1 MRKILLTG
9 FVLQALFS
17 EEAAQELLQCSAIFE
32 SKKAEL
38 KDDLRQLSEKEQSLR
53 ILQTENARL
62 LEEKSELLNQ
72 KEKEVEEK
80 LKNLTAKEEAFKNLQ
95 AAEKKRLEN
104 LIEENEDILREI
116 KQAKE
121 SKIGET
127 YSKMKDS
134 KSALILENLPTKNAL
149 EILMALKPQELGKI
163 LAKMDPKK
171 AAALTELWQKPPREN
186 QENQKTTE
194 SPLTPTPSNAP
205 IIKEPTIKEPNM
217 KEPNAQESASKGV

>member
-1 MRKILLTG
+1 MRKILLMG
-9 FVLQALFS
+9 LILQALFG

-38 KDDLRQLSEKEQSLR
+38 KDDLHRLSEKEQSLR

-62 LEEKSELLNQ
+62 LDEKNDLLNQ

-80 LKNLTAKEEAFKNLQ
+80 LKNLAAKEEAFKTLQ
-95 AAEKKRLEN
+95 AEEKKRLKN
-104 LIEENEDILREI
+104 LVEENEEILREI
-116 KQAKE
+116 KQAKD

-134 KSALILENLPTKNAL
+134 KSALILENLPTQNAL

-171 AAALTELWQKPPREN
+171 AAALTELWQKPPKEN
-186 QENQKTTE
+186 KESQKTTD
-194 SPLTPTPSNAP
+194 PTPPIAP
-205 IIKEPTIKEPNM
+205 TPLKEPMIKDPNTKEP
-217 KEPNAQESASKGV
+217 AGV

>member
-1 MRKILLTG
+1 MRKILLMG
-9 FVLQALFS
+9 LILQALFS

-38 KDDLRQLSEKEQSLR
+38 KDDLHRLSEKEQSLR

-62 LEEKSELLNQ
+62 LDEKTDLLSK

-80 LKNLTAKEEAFKNLQ
+80 LKNLAAKEEAFKTLQ
-95 AAEKKRLEN
+95 AEEKKRLKN
-104 LIEENEDILREI
+104 LIEENEGILRGI
-116 KQAKE
+116 KQAKD

-134 KSALILENLPTKNAL
+134 KSALILENLPTQNAL

-171 AAALTELWQKPPREN
+171 AAALTELWQKPPKEN
-186 QENQKTTE
+186 KENQKTTE
-194 SPLTPTPSNAP
+194 PTPASAP
-205 IIKEPTIKEPNM
+205 PIAPTPLKEPMIKDPNTKEP
-217 KEPNAQESASKGV
+217 AGV

>member
-1 MRKILLTG
+1 MRKVLLMG
-9 FVLQALFS
+9 LILQALFS
-17 EEAAQELLQCSAIFE
+17 EEAVQELLQCSAIFE

-62 LEEKSELLNQ
+62 LDEKNDLLSK

-80 LKNLTAKEEAFKNLQ
+80 LKNLAAKEEAFKTLQ
-95 AAEKKRLEN
+95 TEEKKRLKN
-104 LIEENEDILREI
+104 LIEENEGILREI
-116 KQAKE
+116 KQAKD

-171 AAALTELWQKPPREN
+171 AAALTELWQKPPKEN
-186 QENQKTTE
+186 KENKESQKTTD
-194 SPLTPTPSNAP
+194 PTPP
-205 IIKEPTIKEPNM
+205 TPPTPPKEPTLKDPNTKEP
-217 KEPNAQESASKGV
+217 AGV

>member
-1 MRKILLTG
+1 MRKILLMG
-9 FVLQALFS
+9 LILQALFG

-38 KDDLRQLSEKEQSLR
+38 KDDLHQLSEKEQSLR

-62 LEEKSELLNQ
+62 LDEKTDLLNQ

-80 LKNLTAKEEAFKNLQ
+80 LKNLAAKEEAFKTLQ
-95 AAEKKRLEN
+95 TEEKKRLKN
-104 LIEENEDILREI
+104 LIEENEEILREI
-116 KQAKE
+116 KQAKD

-134 KSALILENLPTKNAL
+134 KSALILENLPTQNAL

-171 AAALTELWQKPPREN
+171 AAALTELWQKPPKEN
-186 QENQKTTE
+186 KEIPKII
-194 SPLTPTPSNAP
+194 PPTPPIAPTPLKEP
-205 IIKEPTIKEPNM
+205 IIKDPNTKEP
-217 KEPNAQESASKGV
+217 AGV

>member
-1 MRKILLTG
+1 MRKILLMG
-9 FVLQALFS
+9 LIFQALFS
-17 EEAAQELLQCSAIFE
+17 EEATQELLQCSAIFE

-38 KDDLRQLSEKEQSLR
+38 KEDLRQLSEKEQSLR

-62 LEEKSELLNQ
+62 LDEKSDLLNK
-72 KEKEVEEK
+72 KEKEIDEK
-80 LKNLTAKEEAFKNLQ
+80 LKNLAAKEEAFKTLQ
-95 AAEKKRLEN
+95 TEEKKRLKN

-116 KQAKE
+116 KQAKD

-134 KSALILENLPTKNAL
+134 KSALILENLPTQNAL

-171 AAALTELWQKPPREN
+171 AAALTELWQKPPKEN
-186 QENQKTTE
+186 KENKESQKTTD
-194 SPLTPTPSNAP
+194 PTPPTPPTPLKEP
-205 IIKEPTIKEPNM
+205 IIKDPNTKEPT
-217 KEPNAQESASKGV
+217 GV

>member
-1 MRKILLTG
+1 MRKLFLISPILMSLIS
-9 FVLQALFS
+9 QALFS
-17 EEAAQELLQCSAIFE
+17 EEAVQELLQCSAIFE

-62 LEEKSELLNQ
+62 LDEKSDLLNK
-72 KEKEVEEK
+72 KEKEIDEK
-80 LKNLTAKEEAFKNLQ
+80 LKNLAAKEEAFKTLQ
-95 AAEKKRLEN
+95 TEEKKRLKN
-104 LIEENEDILREI
+104 LIEENEEILREI
-116 KQAKE
+116 KQAKD

-134 KSALILENLPTKNAL
+134 KSALILENLPTQNAL

-171 AAALTELWQKPPREN
+171 AAALTELWQKPPKEN
-186 QENQKTTE
+186 KENKESQKTTD
-194 SPLTPTPSNAP
+194 PTPP
-205 IIKEPTIKEPNM
+205 IPPTPPKEPTLKDPNTKEPT
-217 KEPNAQESASKGV
+217 GV

>member
-1 MRKILLTG
+1 MRKILLMG
-9 FVLQALFS
+9 LILQALFS

-38 KDDLRQLSEKEQSLR
+38 KDDLRRLSEKEQSLR
-53 ILQTENARL
+53 ILQTENVRL
-62 LEEKSELLNQ
+62 LDEKTDLLNQ

-80 LKNLTAKEEAFKNLQ
+80 LKNLAAKEEAFKTLQ
-95 AAEKKRLEN
+95 TEEKKRLKN
-104 LIEENEDILREI
+104 LIEENEGILRGI
-116 KQAKE
+116 KQAKD

-134 KSALILENLPTKNAL
+134 KSALILENLPTQNAL

-171 AAALTELWQKPPREN
+171 AAALTELWQKPPKEN
-186 QENQKTTE
+186 KESQKTTA
-194 SPLTPTPSNAP
+194 PTPPIAPTPLKEP
-205 IIKEPTIKEPNM
+205 IIKDPNTKEP
-217 KEPNAQESASKGV
+217 AGV

>member
-1 MRKILLTG
+1 MRKILLIG

-53 ILQTENARL
+53 ILQTENARF
-62 LEEKSELLNQ
+62 LEEKSNLLNQ

-171 AAALTELWQKPPREN
+171 AAALTELWQKPPKEN
-186 QENQKTTE
+186 QENQKATE
-194 SPLTPTPSNAP
+194 PPLTPTPPNV
-205 IIKEPTIKEPNM
+205 PTIKEPAI
-217 KEPNAQESASKGV
+217 KEPNAQEPASKGV

>member
-1 MRKILLTG
+1 MRKILLMG
-9 FVLQALFS
+9 LILQALFS
-17 EEAAQELLQCSAIFE
+17 EETAQELLQCSAIFE

-62 LEEKSELLNQ
+62 LDEKSDLLNK
-72 KEKEVEEK
+72 KEKEIDEK
-80 LKNLTAKEEAFKNLQ
+80 LKHLAAKEEAFKTLQ
-95 AAEKKRLEN
+95 AEEKKRLKN
-104 LIEENEDILREI
+104 LIEENEGILREI
-116 KQAKE
+116 KQAKD

-171 AAALTELWQKPPREN
+171 AAALTELWQKPPKEN
-186 QENQKTTE
+186 KENKESQKTTD
-194 SPLTPTPSNAP
+194 PTPP
-205 IIKEPTIKEPNM
+205 TPPTPPKEPTLKDPNTKEPT
-217 KEPNAQESASKGV
+217 GV

>member
-1 MRKILLTG
+1 MRKILLMG
-9 FVLQALFS
+9 LILQTLFS

-62 LEEKSELLNQ
+62 LDEKTDLLNQ

-80 LKNLTAKEEAFKNLQ
+80 LKNLAAKEEAFKTLQ
-95 AAEKKRLEN
+95 AEEKKRLKN

-116 KQAKE
+116 KQAKD

-134 KSALILENLPTKNAL
+134 KSALILENLPIQNAL

-171 AAALTELWQKPPREN
+171 AAALTELWQKPPKEN
-186 QENQKTTE
+186 KENKESQKTTD
-194 SPLTPTPSNAP
+194 PTPP
-205 IIKEPTIKEPNM
+205 TPPTPLKEPTLKDSNVKEPT
-217 KEPNAQESASKGV
+217 GV

>member
-1 MRKILLTG
+1 MRKILLMG
-9 FVLQALFS
+9 LILQALFG

-62 LEEKSELLNQ
+62 LDEKTDLLNQ

-80 LKNLTAKEEAFKNLQ
+80 LKNLAAKEEAFKTLQ
-95 AAEKKRLEN
+95 TEEKKRLKN

-116 KQAKE
+116 KQAKD

-134 KSALILENLPTKNAL
+134 KSALILENLPTQNAL

-171 AAALTELWQKPPREN
+171 AAALTELWQKPPKEN
-186 QENQKTTE
+186 KENKESQKTID
-194 SPLTPTPSNAP
+194 PTPPTPPTPLKEP
-205 IIKEPTIKEPNM
+205 IIKDPNTKEPT
-217 KEPNAQESASKGV
+217 GV

>member
-1 MRKILLTG
+1 MRKILLMG
-9 FVLQALFS
+9 LILQALFG

-38 KDDLRQLSEKEQSLR
+38 KEDLRQLSEKEQSLR
-53 ILQTENARL
+53 ILQNENARL
-62 LEEKSELLNQ
+62 LDEKSDLLNK
-72 KEKEVEEK
+72 KEKEIDEK
-80 LKNLTAKEEAFKNLQ
+80 LKHLAAKEEAFKTLQ
-95 AAEKKRLEN
+95 TEEKKRLKN
-104 LIEENEDILREI
+104 LIEENEGILREI
-116 KQAKE
+116 KQAKD

-171 AAALTELWQKPPREN
+171 AAALTELWQKPPKEN
-186 QENQKTTE
+186 KENKENQKTTD
-194 SPLTPTPSNAP
+194 PTPP
-205 IIKEPTIKEPNM
+205 TPPTPPKEPTLKDPNTKEPT
-217 KEPNAQESASKGV
+217 GV

>member
-1 MRKILLTG
+1 MRKILLMG
-9 FVLQALFS
+9 LVLQALFG

-38 KDDLRQLSEKEQSLR
+38 KDDLRRLSEKEQSLR

-62 LEEKSELLNQ
+62 LDEKNDLLSK

-80 LKNLTAKEEAFKNLQ
+80 LKNLAAKEEAFKTLQ
-95 AAEKKRLEN
+95 TEEKKRLKN
-104 LIEENEDILREI
+104 LIEENEGILRGI
-116 KQAKE
+116 KQAKD

-134 KSALILENLPTKNAL
+134 KSALILENLPTQNAL

-171 AAALTELWQKPPREN
+171 AAALTELWQKHPKEN
-186 QENQKTTE
+186 KENKESQKTTD
-194 SPLTPTPSNAP
+194 PTPP
-205 IIKEPTIKEPNM
+205 TPPTPPKEPTLKDPNTKEP
-217 KEPNAQESASKGV
+217 AGV

>member
-1 MRKILLTG
+1 MRKILLMG
-9 FVLQALFS
+9 LILQALFG

-53 ILQTENARL
+53 ILQTENTRL
-62 LEEKSELLNQ
+62 LDEKTDLLNQ

-80 LKNLTAKEEAFKNLQ
+80 LKNLAAKEEAFKTLQ
-95 AAEKKRLEN
+95 TEEKKRLKN
-104 LIEENEDILREI
+104 LIEENEEILREI
-116 KQAKE
+116 KQAKD

-134 KSALILENLPTKNAL
+134 KSALILENLPTQNAL

-171 AAALTELWQKPPREN
+171 AAALTELWQKPPKEN
-186 QENQKTTE
+186 KENKESQKTTD
-194 SPLTPTPSNAP
+194 PTPP
-205 IIKEPTIKEPNM
+205 TPPTPPKEPTLKDPNTKEPT
-217 KEPNAQESASKGV
+217 GV

>member
-1 MRKILLTG
+1 MRKILLMG
-9 FVLQALFS
+9 LILQALFS

-38 KDDLRQLSEKEQSLR
+38 KDDLRRLSEKEQSLR

-62 LEEKSELLNQ
+62 LDEKNDLLSK

-80 LKNLTAKEEAFKNLQ
+80 LKHLAAKEEAFKTLQ
-95 AAEKKRLEN
+95 TEEKKRLKN
-104 LIEENEDILREI
+104 LIEENEGILREI
-116 KQAKE
+116 KQAKD

-171 AAALTELWQKPPREN
+171 AAALTELWQKPPKEN
-186 QENQKTTE
+186 KENKESQKTTD
-194 SPLTPTPSNAP
+194 PTPP
-205 IIKEPTIKEPNM
+205 TPPTPLKEPTLKDPNAKEPT
-217 KEPNAQESASKGV
+217 GV

>member
-1 MRKILLTG
+1 MRKILLMG
-9 FVLQALFS
+9 LILQALFG
-17 EEAAQELLQCSAIFE
+17 EEATQELLQCSAIFE

-62 LEEKSELLNQ
+62 LDEKNDLLSK

-80 LKNLTAKEEAFKNLQ
+80 LKNLAAKEEAFKTLQ
-95 AAEKKRLEN
+95 TEEKKRLKN
-104 LIEENEDILREI
+104 LIEENEGILREI
-116 KQAKE
+116 KQAKD

-134 KSALILENLPTKNAL
+134 KSALILENLPTQNAL

-171 AAALTELWQKPPREN
+171 AAALTELWQKPPKEN
-186 QENQKTTE
+186 KENKESQKTTD
-194 SPLTPTPSNAP
+194 PTPPIAP
-205 IIKEPTIKEPNM
+205 TPPKEPTLKDPNTKEPT
-217 KEPNAQESASKGV
+217 GV

>member
-1 MRKILLTG
+1 MRKILLMG
-9 FVLQALFS
+9 LILQALFG

-38 KDDLRQLSEKEQSLR
+38 KEDLRQLSEKEQSLR

-62 LEEKSELLNQ
+62 LDEKSDLLNK
-72 KEKEVEEK
+72 KEKEIDEK
-80 LKNLTAKEEAFKNLQ
+80 LKNLAAKEEAFKTLQ
-95 AAEKKRLEN
+95 TEEKKHLKN
-104 LIEENEDILREI
+104 LIEENEEILREI
-116 KQAKE
+116 KQAKD

-171 AAALTELWQKPPREN
+171 AAALTELWQKPPK
-186 QENQKTTE
+186 ENQKTTD
-194 SPLTPTPSNAP
+194 PTPP
-205 IIKEPTIKEPNM
+205 IVPTPLKEPMIKDPNT
-217 KEPNAQESASKGV
+217 KPAGV

>member
-1 MRKILLTG
+1 MRKILLMG
-9 FVLQALFS
+9 LILQALFG

-62 LEEKSELLNQ
+62 LDEKNDLLNK

-80 LKNLTAKEEAFKNLQ
+80 LKNLAAKEEAFKTLQ
-95 AAEKKRLEN
+95 TEEKKRLKN
-104 LIEENEDILREI
+104 LIEENEEILREI
-116 KQAKE
+116 KQAKD

-171 AAALTELWQKPPREN
+171 AAALTELWQKPPKEN
-186 QENQKTTE
+186 KENKESQKTTD
-194 SPLTPTPSNAP
+194 PTPP
-205 IIKEPTIKEPNM
+205 TPPTPPKEPTLKDPNTKEPT
-217 KEPNAQESASKGV
+217 GV

>member
-1 MRKILLTG
+1 MRKILLMG
-9 FVLQALFS
+9 LILQALFG

-62 LEEKSELLNQ
+62 LDEKSDLLNK
-72 KEKEVEEK
+72 KEKEIDEK
-80 LKNLTAKEEAFKNLQ
+80 LKNLAAKEEAFKTLQ
-95 AAEKKRLEN
+95 TEEKKRLKN

-116 KQAKE
+116 KQAKD

-171 AAALTELWQKPPREN
+171 AAALTELWQKPPKEN
-186 QENQKTTE
+186 KENKESQKTTD
-194 SPLTPTPSNAP
+194 PTPPTPPTPPKEPTLKDPN
-205 IIKEPTIKEPNM
+205 IKEPT
-217 KEPNAQESASKGV
+217 GV

>member
-1 MRKILLTG
+1 MRKILLMG
-9 FVLQALFS
+9 LILQALFS

-38 KDDLRQLSEKEQSLR
+38 KDDLRRLSEKEQSLR

-62 LEEKSELLNQ
+62 LDEKTDLLNQ

-80 LKNLTAKEEAFKNLQ
+80 LKNLAAKEEAFKTLQ
-95 AAEKKRLEN
+95 TEEKKRLKN
-104 LIEENEDILREI
+104 LVEENEEILREI
-116 KQAKE
+116 KQAKD

-171 AAALTELWQKPPREN
+171 AAALTELWQKPPKEN
-186 QENQKTTE
+186 KESQKTTD
-194 SPLTPTPSNAP
+194 PTPPIAP
-205 IIKEPTIKEPNM
+205 TPLKEPMIKDPNTKEP
-217 KEPNAQESASKGV
+217 AGV

>member
-1 MRKILLTG
+1 MRKILLMG
-9 FVLQALFS
+9 LILQALFG

-53 ILQTENARL
+53 ILQIENARL
-62 LEEKSELLNQ
+62 LDEKSDLLNK
-72 KEKEVEEK
+72 KEKEIDEK
-80 LKNLTAKEEAFKNLQ
+80 LKNLAAKEEAFKTLQ
-95 AAEKKRLEN
+95 TEEKKRLKN

-116 KQAKE
+116 KQAKD

-134 KSALILENLPTKNAL
+134 KSALILENLPTQNAL

-171 AAALTELWQKPPREN
+171 AAALTELWQKPPKEN
-186 QENQKTTE
+186 KENKESQKTTD
-194 SPLTPTPSNAP
+194 PTPP
-205 IIKEPTIKEPNM
+205 TPPTPPKEPTLKDPNAKEPT
-217 KEPNAQESASKGV
+217 GV

>member
-1 MRKILLTG
+1 MRKILLMG
-9 FVLQALFS
+9 LILQVLFG
-17 EEAAQELLQCSAIFE
+17 EEVAQELLQCSAIFE

-38 KDDLRQLSEKEQSLR
+38 KDDLRRLSEKEQSLR

-62 LEEKSELLNQ
+62 LDEKNDLLNK

-80 LKNLTAKEEAFKNLQ
+80 LKNLAAKEEAFKTLQ
-95 AAEKKRLEN
+95 TEEKKRLKN
-104 LIEENEDILREI
+104 LIEENEGILRGI
-116 KQAKE
+116 KQAKD

-134 KSALILENLPTKNAL
+134 KSALILENLPTQNAL

-171 AAALTELWQKPPREN
+171 AAALTELWQKPPKEN
-186 QENQKTTE
+186 KENKESQKTTD
-194 SPLTPTPSNAP
+194 PTPP
-205 IIKEPTIKEPNM
+205 TPPTPPKEPTLKDPNAKEPT
-217 KEPNAQESASKGV
+217 GV

>member
-1 MRKILLTG
+1 MRKILLMG
-9 FVLQALFS
+9 LILQTLFS

-62 LEEKSELLNQ
+62 LDEKTDLLNQ

-80 LKNLTAKEEAFKNLQ
+80 LKNLAAKEEAFKTLQ
-95 AAEKKRLEN
+95 AEEKKRLKN
-104 LIEENEDILREI
+104 LIEENEEILREI
-116 KQAKE
+116 KQAKD

-134 KSALILENLPTKNAL
+134 KSALILENLPTQNAL

-171 AAALTELWQKPPREN
+171 AAALTELWQKPPKEN
-186 QENQKTTE
+186 KENKESQKTTD
-194 SPLTPTPSNAP
+194 PTPSTPPTPLKEPMIKDPNT
-205 IIKEPTIKEPNM
+205 KEPT
-217 KEPNAQESASKGV
+217 GV

>member
-1 MRKILLTG
+1 MRKILLVG
-9 FVLQALFS
+9 LILQALFS

-38 KDDLRQLSEKEQSLR
+38 KDDLRRLSEKEQSLR
-53 ILQTENARL
+53 ILQTENTRL
-62 LEEKSELLNQ
+62 LDEKTDLLNK

-80 LKNLTAKEEAFKNLQ
+80 LKNLAAKEEAFKTLQ
-95 AAEKKRLEN
+95 TEEKKHLKN
-104 LIEENEDILREI
+104 LIEENEGILRGI
-116 KQAKE
+116 KQAKD

-134 KSALILENLPTKNAL
+134 KSALILENLPAQNAL
-149 EILMALKPQELGKI
+149 EILMVLKPQELGKI

-186 QENQKTTE
+186 KEIPKTTV
-194 SPLTPTPSNAP
+194 PTPPIVGTPLKEP
-205 IIKEPTIKEPNM
+205 IIKDPNTKEP
-217 KEPNAQESASKGV
+217 AGV

>member
-1 MRKILLTG
+1 MRKILLMG
-9 FVLQALFS
+9 LILQALFG

-38 KDDLRQLSEKEQSLR
+38 KDDLRRLSEKEQSLR
-53 ILQTENARL
+53 ILQTENTRL
-62 LEEKSELLNQ
+62 LDEKTDLLNQ

-80 LKNLTAKEEAFKNLQ
+80 LKNLAAKEEAFKTLQ
-95 AAEKKRLEN
+95 AEEKKRLKN
-104 LIEENEDILREI
+104 LVEENEGILREI
-116 KQAKE
+116 KQAKD

-134 KSALILENLPTKNAL
+134 KSALILENLPTQNAL

-171 AAALTELWQKPPREN
+171 AAALTELWQKPPKEN
-186 QENQKTTE
+186 KENKESQKTTD
-194 SPLTPTPSNAP
+194 PTPP
-205 IIKEPTIKEPNM
+205 TPPTPPKEPTLKDPNAKEPT
-217 KEPNAQESASKGV
+217 GV

>member
-1 MRKILLTG
+1 MRKILLMG
-9 FVLQALFS
+9 LILQALFS
-17 EEAAQELLQCSAIFE
+17 EEATQELLQCSAIFE

-38 KDDLRQLSEKEQSLR
+38 KDDLRRLSEKEQSLR

-62 LEEKSELLNQ
+62 LDEKTDLLNQ

-80 LKNLTAKEEAFKNLQ
+80 LKNLAAKEEAFKTLQ
-95 AAEKKRLEN
+95 AEEKKRLKN
-104 LIEENEDILREI
+104 LVEENEEILRGI
-116 KQAKE
+116 KQAKD

-134 KSALILENLPTKNAL
+134 KSALILENLPTQNAL

-171 AAALTELWQKPPREN
+171 AAALTELWQKPPKEN
-186 QENQKTTE
+186 KENKESQKTTD
-194 SPLTPTPSNAP
+194 PTPP
-205 IIKEPTIKEPNM
+205 TPPTPPKEPTLKDPNTKEPT
-217 KEPNAQESASKGV
+217 GV

>member
-1 MRKILLTG
+1 MRRILLMG
-9 FVLQALFS
+9 LILQALFS

-62 LEEKSELLNQ
+62 LDEKSDLLNK
-72 KEKEVEEK
+72 KEKEIDEK
-80 LKNLTAKEEAFKNLQ
+80 LKNLAAKEEAFKTLQ
-95 AAEKKRLEN
+95 TEEKKRLKN

-116 KQAKE
+116 KQAKD

-171 AAALTELWQKPPREN
+171 AAALTELWQKPPKEN
-186 QENQKTTE
+186 KENKESQKTTD
-194 SPLTPTPSNAP
+194 PTPP
-205 IIKEPTIKEPNM
+205 TPPTPPKEPTLKDPNVKEPT
-217 KEPNAQESASKGV
+217 GV

>member
-1 MRKILLTG
+1 MRKILLMG
-9 FVLQALFS
+9 LILQALFG

-38 KDDLRQLSEKEQSLR
+38 KEDLRQLSEKEQSLR

-62 LEEKSELLNQ
+62 LDEKSDLLNK
-72 KEKEVEEK
+72 KEKEIDEK
-80 LKNLTAKEEAFKNLQ
+80 LKNLAAKEEAFKTLQ
-95 AAEKKRLEN
+95 TEEKKHLKN
-104 LIEENEDILREI
+104 LIEENEEILREI
-116 KQAKE
+116 KQAKD

-171 AAALTELWQKPPREN
+171 AAALTELWQKPPKEN
-186 QENQKTTE
+186 KENKESQKTTD
-194 SPLTPTPSNAP
+194 PTPP
-205 IIKEPTIKEPNM
+205 TPPTPPKEPTLKDPNTKEPT
-217 KEPNAQESASKGV
+217 GV